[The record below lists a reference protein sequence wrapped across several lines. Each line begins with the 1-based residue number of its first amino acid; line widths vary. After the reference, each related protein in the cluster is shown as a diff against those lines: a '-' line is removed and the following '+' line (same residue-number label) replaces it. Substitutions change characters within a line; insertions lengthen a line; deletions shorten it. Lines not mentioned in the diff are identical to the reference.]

1 MDCGVFIMSDETVL
15 RTYADMVYKVAVRN
29 TQCIADAED
38 VFSDTFLAYYTKKP
52 EFASEEHRKAW
63 LLRVAINLARN
74 THRAQKKVSELD
86 ERLPSQERSFEQIE
100 LSLDLSEAMRR
111 MQPEYREVLC
121 LFYLQE
127 LSTKEIAEVLEKN
140 ESTVRTQLMRARE
153 QLRGILETD

>member
-52 EFASEEHRKAW
+52 EFESEEHRKAW
-63 LLRVAINLARN
+63 LLRVTINLARN
-74 THRAQKKVSELD
+74 THRAQKKISELD

>member
-15 RTYADMVYKVAVRN
+15 HTYADMVYKVAVRN

>member
-1 MDCGVFIMSDETVL
+1 MSNETVL
-15 RTYADMVYKVAVRN
+15 HTYADMVYKVAVRN

-74 THRAQKKVSELD
+74 THRAQKKISELD

>member
-1 MDCGVFIMSDETVL
+1 MDCGVFIMSNETVL
-15 RTYADMVYKVAVRN
+15 HTYADMVYKVAVRN

-74 THRAQKKVSELD
+74 THRAQKKISELD